1 MSSEWIDIKKT
12 GLPEEVVLT
21 AARRGELLVSDLGG
35 DLFVERAELRR
46 WLQIKTMARTASRND
61 INPKAAHP
69 ESTDRLQRSAA
80 DSALEGAADD
90 ALRDQHFRKGLPV
103 QVNKRW
109 LSYVDGS
116 GGEYAARVRFRDNT
130 SFLVQLHTKR
140 ANAHVQIAQAQQD
153 GEGCH
158 ASRAYGD
165 CTDCLRPLSNRKGL
179 FDHGAKLRPSHGG
192 QWSVIST

>member
-1 MSSEWIDIKKT
+1 MLNVPSCDAGYK
-12 GLPEEVVLT
+12 
-21 AARRGELLVSDLGG
+21 
-35 DLFVERAELRR
+35 
-46 WLQIKTMARTASRND
+46 IKTIARTASRND

-69 ESTDRLQRSAA
+69 EPTDRLQRSAA

-130 SFLVQLHTKR
+130 SFLVQLHTKER
-140 ANAHVQIAQAQQD
+140 TPMFRSRKLSKTEKAAMQAELMEIAQTA
-153 GEGCH
+153 
-158 ASRAYGD
+158 
-165 CTDCLRPLSNRKGL
+165 
-179 FDHGAKLRPSHGG
+179 FDH
-192 QWSVIST
+192 